1 MKSKLQIL
9 SSISLVALLGSCATQ
24 VDEPTPIVTS
34 PEFEYKTQQVES
46 QSSIIPDWF
55 KQNRHTS
62 GFCRPVGVH
71 DLRLLGSALGRHG
84 AAAWIPEEPWE
95 RLA

>member
-1 MKSKLQIL
+1 MMKSKLQIL

-24 VDEPTPIVTS
+24 VDEPTAIVTS

-55 KQNRHTS
+55 KQLPDDKET
-62 GFCRPVGVH
+62 FCYH
-71 DLRLLGSALGRHG
+71 F
-84 AAAWIPEEPWE
+84 IQK
-95 RLA
+95 